1 MYKRQFLEPV
11 ARLYF
16 FPPYRL
22 WQFLAGCCAAR
33 LYKKHERFFRWS
45 PAVFSFGV
53 LYLLYQTF
61 IGALW
66 GSGGKVASLAF
77 LLPDTLIA
85 VLTIASACSL
95 AKSPQPPAVKIPA
108 VLIHLTNRASLLTY
122 AVFLLHVP
130 LLQFMQYIWP
140 QDRYGTRPILFWICA
155 ALLLIAVGAAMHYGI
170 EQPCGKWLS
179 SRLKRA
185 FARVRNIKFTAL

>member
-1 MYKRQFLEPV
+1 MKLEILFVLIFPLVAYGRKRLPLLLALGLVTAVACTFLEPV

-61 IGALW
+61 TGALW

-130 LLQFMQYIWP
+130 LLQFMQYI
-140 QDRYGTRPILFWICA
+140 LS
-155 ALLLIAVGAAMHYGI
+155 LIHI
-170 EQPCGKWLS
+170 
-179 SRLKRA
+179 
-185 FARVRNIKFTAL
+185 